1 MFFFPKN
8 EGYFENFDTTLFGFI
23 GKSHFILASNLT
35 AISEINLK
43 SNVSYTTIAQLL
55 HNSNNFVL
63 RLTIEYLGPTCRKIN
78 PMVDHKKTKKK
89 KKKSS

>member
-63 RLTIEYLGPTCRKIN
+63 RLTIEYLGPTY
-78 PMVDHKKTKKK
+78 KKKKKCFNKKK
-89 KKKSS
+89 KKKKKKKK